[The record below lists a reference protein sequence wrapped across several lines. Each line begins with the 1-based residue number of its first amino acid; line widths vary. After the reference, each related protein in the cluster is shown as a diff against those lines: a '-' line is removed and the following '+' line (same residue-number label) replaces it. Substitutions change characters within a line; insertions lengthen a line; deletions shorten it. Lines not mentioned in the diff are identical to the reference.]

1 MTTFYLEKIKNHKS
15 KKSDKESPISNF
27 KGTLSKIEKGYA
39 IFVTTD
45 DVIMLLPSFLIPRN
59 LGIGDTFS
67 FKIFEVQKYNNKVNN
82 IYDIQK
88 KYTKPIG
95 K

>member
-1 MTTFYLEKIKNHKS
+1 LHFKEKTRHHRN
-15 KKSDKESPISNF
+15 KKQEKEIPISNF

-59 LGIGDTFS
+59 LGIGDSFT
-67 FKIFEVQKYNNKVNN
+67 FKIFEGQKYNNKVNN

-88 KYTKPIG
+88 KYTKSIG

>member
-1 MTTFYLEKIKNHKS
+1 
-15 KKSDKESPISNF
+15 
-27 KGTLSKIEKGYA
+27 
-39 IFVTTD
+39 VTTD

-59 LGIGDTFS
+59 LGIGDTFT
-67 FKIFEVQKYNNKVNN
+67 FKVFGGQKYNNKINY

-88 KYTKPIG
+88 KYTKLIR